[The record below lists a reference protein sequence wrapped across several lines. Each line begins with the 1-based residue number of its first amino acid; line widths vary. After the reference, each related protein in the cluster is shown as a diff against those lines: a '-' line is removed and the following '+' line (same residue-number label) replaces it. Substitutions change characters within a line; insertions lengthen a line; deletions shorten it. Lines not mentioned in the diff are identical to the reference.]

1 MEERFDNYIKGQMS
15 ESERLA
21 FEHELA
27 NNETL
32 RTDFEL
38 YKEVVDAIQVR
49 GAKEFLQGVERQI
62 QAKNRRRKVFAL
74 QISSV
79 AIAACLAIGVFLN
92 LNYANNYRAYGDAIV
107 LDISVS
113 RGEESIVNAV
123 ASSIEKEQ
131 YSDALSLIKTGEKQ
145 QPNFEGWVGDELGY
159 AEQLFQT
166 EQDDLEWCKAVT
178 YMRMGKW
185 YKARKVLRQ
194 IASSDSYY
202 KEEALT
208 ALETL

>member
-1 MEERFDNYIKGQMS
+1 MEERFDNYIRGQMS

-21 FEHELA
+21 FERELA
-27 NNETL
+27 NEKTL
-32 RTDFEL
+32 RADFEL

-62 QAKNRRRKVFAL
+62 QVKNRRRKIFAL
-74 QISSV
+74 QISGV

-92 LNYANNYRAYGDAIV
+92 LNYTNNYRTYGDAIV

-113 RGEESIVNAV
+113 RGGGSIVDAV

-145 QPNFEGWVGDELGY
+145 QPNFEGLVGDELDY
-159 AEQLFQT
+159 AEQLFRT

-194 IASSDSYY
+194 IASSNSYY